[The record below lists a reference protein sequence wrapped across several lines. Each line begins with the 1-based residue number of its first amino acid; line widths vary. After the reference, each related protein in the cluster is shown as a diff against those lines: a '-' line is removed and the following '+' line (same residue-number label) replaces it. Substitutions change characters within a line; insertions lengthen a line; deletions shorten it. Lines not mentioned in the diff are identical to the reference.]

1 MTQKRLMDLSKNLE
15 NITEIKLTYSDFRES
30 VGYNYKEIKPFYVI
44 ENIYVNII
52 SKKFNRH
59 FVIKRGFKSDGCTIP
74 RAFRWFLG
82 CNHKGEYLPAS
93 IIHDF
98 LLANKEIIGN
108 SRILS
113 SRIFKQALL
122 QEGVNPVIA
131 QIMFLSVEFWQKN
144 IKGWI

>member
-15 NITEIKLTYSDFRES
+15 NITEIKLTYSDFKNS
-30 VGYNYKEIKPFYVI
+30 IGYNYKEPKPFYAI

-74 RAFRWFLG
+74 YIFRWFLG
-82 CNHKGEYLPAS
+82 CEHKGEYLPSS

-113 SRIFKQALL
+113 SRIFKQVLL

>member
-1 MTQKRLMDLSKNLE
+1 MDLSKNLE
-15 NITEIKLTYSDFRES
+15 NIIEIKLTYSDFRES
-30 VGYNYKEIKPFYVI
+30 IGYNYKEPKPFYAI
-44 ENIYVNII
+44 KNIYVNII
-52 SKKFNRH
+52 SKGFNRH

-82 CNHKGEYLPAS
+82 CSHKGEYLPAS

-98 LLANKEIIGN
+98 LLVNKEIIGN

-122 QEGVNPVIA
+122 QEGASSIKA
-131 QIMFLSVEFWQKN
+131 QIMYLGVEIWQKF
-144 IKGWI
+144 IRGWI

>member
-1 MTQKRLMDLSKNLE
+1 MDLLKNLE
-15 NITEIKLTYSDFRES
+15 NITEIELTYSDFKNS
-30 VGYNYKEIKPFYVI
+30 IGYNYKEPKPFYAI
-44 ENIYVNII
+44 KNIYVNII
-52 SKKFNRH
+52 SKKFNHH

-82 CNHKGEYLPAS
+82 CEHKGEYLPAS

-113 SRIFKQALL
+113 SRIFKQVLL
-122 QEGVNPVIA
+122 QEGVNLVIA

>member
-1 MTQKRLMDLSKNLE
+1 MDLSKNLE
-15 NITEIKLTYSDFRES
+15 NITEIKLTYSDFKDS
-30 VGYNYKEIKPFYVI
+30 IGYNYKEPKAFYAIK
-44 ENIYVNII
+44 NIYVNII
-52 SKKFNRH
+52 SKGFNRH

-74 RAFRWFLG
+74 RAFRCFLG

-113 SRIFKQALL
+113 SRIFKQVLL
-122 QEGVNPVIA
+122 QEGVNPLIA
-131 QIMFLSVEFWQKN
+131 QIMYLGVEFWQKI